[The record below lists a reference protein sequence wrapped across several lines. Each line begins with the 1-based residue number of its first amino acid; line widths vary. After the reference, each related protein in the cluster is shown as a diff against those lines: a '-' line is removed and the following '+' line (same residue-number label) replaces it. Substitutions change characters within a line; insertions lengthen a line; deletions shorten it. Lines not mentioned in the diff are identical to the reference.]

1 MHNDTLVK
9 NVGLIPDEHKT
20 RIKEKLQKELK
31 DSVRIIVFTQEVEC
45 EFCREARALMQE
57 ISSLVP
63 DKILVEI
70 YDLVKDQK
78 KAEEFKIDKVPA
90 IAIVG
95 KNDYGIRY
103 YGIPYGYEFNAF
115 IENVVNVANG
125 TTNLPEDTKK

>member
-1 MHNDTLVK
+1 M
-9 NVGLIPDEHKT
+9 
-20 RIKEKLQKELK
+20 
-31 DSVRIIVFTQEVEC
+31 
-45 EFCREARALMQE
+45 
-57 ISSLVP
+57 
-63 DKILVEI
+63 VEI